1 MLEIKDGAITVG
13 GKQLFHDL
21 SFCTA
26 DGGLTAIT
34 GPHGC
39 GKTSLIRAFLGFQPL
54 TSGYVSVDCE
64 AILPLTAALFRAD
77 MLYVPQDLRLCVG
90 SFSELFESLTDLRVN
105 TDLTYARKKLFYEWK
120 RLALDVA
127 LYDKPLEEVGESALR
142 RMMISVAGVVDRKNI
157 LLDEPFA
164 GLNSEAQSVVM
175 AYLRSLASSG
185 HIVLLATGDAGL
197 AGMCDRKIELG
208 V

>member
-1 MLEIKDGAITVG
+1 MDGFSCVGLTVRLFFIGFRITLMLEIKDGAITVG

-64 AILPLTAALFRAD
+64 AILPLTAALFRVN

-105 TDLTYARKKLFYEWK
+105 TDLTYARKNCSMS
-120 RLALDVA
+120 
-127 LYDKPLEEVGESALR
+127 G
-142 RMMISVAGVVDRKNI
+142 SVW
-157 LLDEPFA
+157 
-164 GLNSEAQSVVM
+164 
-175 AYLRSLASSG
+175 RS
-185 HIVLLATGDAGL
+185 
-197 AGMCDRKIELG
+197 M
-208 V
+208 

>member
-13 GKQLFHDL
+13 GKQLFHGL

-26 DGGLTAIT
+26 DGGLTVVT

-105 TDLTYARKKLFYEWK
+105 TDLTYARKNCSMS
-120 RLALDVA
+120 
-127 LYDKPLEEVGESALR
+127 G
-142 RMMISVAGVVDRKNI
+142 SVW
-157 LLDEPFA
+157 
-164 GLNSEAQSVVM
+164 
-175 AYLRSLASSG
+175 RS
-185 HIVLLATGDAGL
+185 
-197 AGMCDRKIELG
+197 M
-208 V
+208 

>member
-64 AILPLTAALFRAD
+64 AILPLTAALFRAN
-77 MLYVPQDLRLCVG
+77 MLYVPQDLHLCVG

-142 RMMISVAGVVDRKNI
+142 RMMISVAGVVDRNNI

>member
-13 GKQLFHDL
+13 GKQLFRGL

-26 DGGLTAIT
+26 DGGLTAVT

-127 LYDKPLEEVGESALR
+127 LYDKPLEEAGESALR

-185 HIVLLATGDAGL
+185 HTVLLATGDAAL

>member
-13 GKQLFHDL
+13 GKQLFHGL

-26 DGGLTAIT
+26 DGGLTAVI

-64 AILPLTAALFRAD
+64 AILPLTAALFRVN

-175 AYLRSLASSG
+175 AYLRSLASSE
-185 HIVLLATGDAGL
+185 HTVLLATGDAGL

>member
-13 GKQLFHDL
+13 GKQLFHGL

-26 DGGLTAIT
+26 DDGLTAVT

-64 AILPLTAALFRAD
+64 AILPLTAALFRVN

-175 AYLRSLASSG
+175 AYLRSLASSE
-185 HIVLLATGDAGL
+185 HTVLLATGDAAL

>member
-175 AYLRSLASSG
+175 AYLRSLASSE
-185 HIVLLATGDAGL
+185 HTVLLATGDAGL

>member
-13 GKQLFHDL
+13 GKQLFHGL

-26 DGGLTAIT
+26 DGGLTAVT

-64 AILPLTAALFRAD
+64 AILPLTAALFRVN

-105 TDLTYARKKLFYEWK
+105 TDLTYVRKKLFYEWK

-175 AYLRSLASSG
+175 AYLRSLASSE
-185 HIVLLATGDAGL
+185 HTVLLATGDAAL

>member
-26 DGGLTAIT
+26 DGGLTAVT

-64 AILPLTAALFRAD
+64 AILPLTAALFRAE

-185 HIVLLATGDAGL
+185 HTVLLATGDAAL

>member
-13 GKQLFHDL
+13 GKQLFHGL

-26 DGGLTAIT
+26 DGGLTAVT

-64 AILPLTAALFRAD
+64 AILPLTAALFRVN

-164 GLNSEAQSVVM
+164 GLNSEAQSAVM

-185 HIVLLATGDAGL
+185 HTVLLATGDAGL